1 MQTSYSFT
9 TKKKRDSNMELLRIV
24 AMFLVLIDHC
34 NFASLGAVS
43 SEEIACDMTSSFC
56 RLLVE
61 TLSIT
66 CVNIFVLISGWYGI
80 KPKLSRAGEFIFQ
93 VFFIMLIALCMN
105 IFFLGHLFCLNDIK
119 DLTLLNDIM
128 WFPKAYFLLY
138 ILSPVLNAFIENGDE
153 KLLRNTLLIFYI
165 FQFAYG
171 WLCGGVGW
179 FNGGFSTI
187 SFIGLYMLARYCRLY
202 LSQYVNKISINT
214 YVALYILTGLIVSIV
229 WMLLIKNDVKQEN
242 LNRWFL
248 TYNSPHIILEAILL
262 LLAFNKIKISNCI
275 INWVASSCFAV
286 YIFHCSP
293 GIGTRLFEMVKT
305 FYQNDTLTFVVYT
318 GIGIFIVFT
327 FSILIDKIRL
337 FVWNNISK
345 MIIK

>member
-1 MQTSYSFT
+1 MQISESIK
-9 TKKKRDSNMELLRIV
+9 TKKMRDSNMELLRIV
-24 AMFLVLIDHC
+24 AMLFVLIDHS
-34 NFASLGAVS
+34 NFLSLGLVS
-43 SEEIACDMTSSFC
+43 SEEVTNDVTSSFC

-80 KPKLSRAGEFIFQ
+80 KPKFSRGGEFLFQ
-93 VFFIMLIALCMN
+93 VLFIMLVALCIN
-105 IFFLGHLFCLNDIK
+105 IICLGHSFCFNDIK
-119 DLTLLNDIM
+119 DLVLLNDIM

-138 ILSPVLNAFIENGDE
+138 ILAPVLNAYIEKVDE
-153 KLLRNTLLIFYI
+153 KVLRNTLLVFYI

-179 FNGGFSTI
+179 FSGGFSTI
-187 SFIGLYMLARYCRLY
+187 SFIGLYMLARYCHLY
-202 LSQYVNKISINT
+202 LSQYVNKLSFNT
-214 YVALYILTGLIVSIV
+214 YVSLYILTGVVVSIV
-229 WMLLIKNDVKQEN
+229 WILLIKTDFNQEN

-248 TYNSPHIILEAILL
+248 SYNSPHIIVEALILL
-262 LLAFNKIKISNCI
+262 FAFTKITLYSNF

-305 FYQNDTLTFVVYT
+305 FYQNDTLTFVLYT

-327 FSILIDKIRL
+327 FSILIDKIRI
-337 FVWNNISK
+337 FVWYNISK
-345 MIIK
+345 LIVK